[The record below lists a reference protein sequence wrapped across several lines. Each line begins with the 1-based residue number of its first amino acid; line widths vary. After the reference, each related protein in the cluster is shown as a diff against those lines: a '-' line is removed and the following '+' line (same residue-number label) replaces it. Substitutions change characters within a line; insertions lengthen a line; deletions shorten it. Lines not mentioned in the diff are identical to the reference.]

1 MMFASNHGPIGI
13 LPAPINVKATVRGTT
28 VAVGD
33 VVVTSAIHSS
43 ATFDPNANGD
53 ALYIFNNV
61 RIIDGN
67 EARNNGYVGVV
78 TSLLGTDGSAGNA
91 VAIQFGGIVT
101 AKVTASAA
109 LDPGALLGA
118 ADAGAALTD
127 TGGTMTSTVPCAI
140 LCETVSG
147 SGTAQRRVFV
157 PLQYWFPAAI

>member
-1 MMFASNHGPIGI
+1 MIFASNHGPIGI
-13 LPAPINVKATVRGTT
+13 LPAPINVKATVRGAT

-33 VVVTSAIHSS
+33 VVVTSAIHGS

-61 RIIDGN
+61 RPIDGN

-78 TSLLGTDGSAGNA
+78 TSLLGTDGTVGTT

-118 ADAGAALTD
+118 ANAGGALTD
-127 TGGTMTSTVPCAI
+127 TGGTMDSTVPCAI